1 MEKSL
6 KIVQFEQIA
15 KYAAVKHELNYMK
28 DENSSY
34 PFFFLFKRKKFL
46 WYSIWYGKA
55 FILYDLRQPRVK
67 NLI

>member
-34 PFFFLFKRKKFL
+34 PFFFYLKERSFSDIPSGMVRHLFCMT
-46 WYSIWYGKA
+46 
-55 FILYDLRQPRVK
+55 
-67 NLI
+67 